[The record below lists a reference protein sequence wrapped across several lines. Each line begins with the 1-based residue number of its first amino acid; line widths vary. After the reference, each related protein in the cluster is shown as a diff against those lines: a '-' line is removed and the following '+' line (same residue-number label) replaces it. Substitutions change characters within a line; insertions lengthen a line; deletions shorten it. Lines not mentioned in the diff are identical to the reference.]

1 MAGSHFH
8 LAKRSSSHCARTSSS
23 PQYTLARPLRTICVS
38 RRPSCRIRVL
48 PETHVSR
55 SQLRLP
61 LSHGSVGL
69 HVVNNLFDGVRHDEA
84 MLEDC

>member
-1 MAGSHFH
+1 MAGSH
-8 LAKRSSSHCARTSSS
+8 CTRTSSAS
-23 PQYTLARPLRTICVS
+23 QYTLARPLRTISVS

-55 SQLRLP
+55 SQLRLFC
-61 LSHGSVGL
+61 HGSVGL